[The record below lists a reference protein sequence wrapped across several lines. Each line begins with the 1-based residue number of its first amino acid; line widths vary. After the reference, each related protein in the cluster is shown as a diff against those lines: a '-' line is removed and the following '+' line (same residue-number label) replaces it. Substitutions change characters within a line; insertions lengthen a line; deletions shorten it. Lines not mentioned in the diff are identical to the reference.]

1 MKKIIILTLA
11 LVMTLSAFASCGNR
25 SNSQIYVISREEG
38 SGTRGAFSE
47 LFGVVDENGIDAITG
62 AAEKVT
68 STATVISTVMG
79 NKNAIGYISLG
90 SLGED
95 VKALNIDGVS
105 PTVENVRG
113 GSYKIVRPFNICYK
127 DGQLSAVAADFV
139 SFIMSR
145 EGQQIITDKD
155 YIAANTEAESYNAKG
170 LVGKVTLAGSTSV
183 SPVME
188 KLADAYKKLNPGVEI
203 EVQQSGSGAGI
214 QAAGAGACDIGMS
227 SRDLKA
233 SELETLKSVKIADD
247 GIVVIVNKENEFSSL
262 TSEQIKNIYLG
273 NIKDWSEIGK

>member
-1 MKKIIILTLA
+1 MKKIIILTLS
-11 LVMTLSAFASCGNR
+11 LVISLTAFISCGNR
-25 SNSQIYVISREEG
+25 SSSQIYIISREEG

-62 AAEKVT
+62 TAEKVT
-68 STATVISTVMG
+68 STATVISTVIG

-90 SLGED
+90 SLGDD
-95 VKALNIDGVS
+95 VKAVDIDGVS
-105 PTVENVRG
+105 PTTENVREG
-113 GSYKIVRPFNICYK
+113 LYKIVRPFNICYK
-127 DGQLSAVAADFV
+127 EGQLSDVAEDFV

-155 YIAANTEAESYNAKG
+155 YIAANTEAESYTAKG

-227 SRDLKA
+227 SRDLKP
-233 SELETLKSVKIADD
+233 SELEILKSVKIADD
-247 GIVVIVNKENEFSSL
+247 GIVVIVNKGNDISSL
-262 TSEQIKNIYLG
+262 TSEQVKDIYLG

>member
-11 LVMTLSAFASCGNR
+11 LVMALTAFVSCGNN

-38 SGTRGAFSE
+38 SGTRSAFSE
-47 LFGVVDENGIDAITG
+47 LFGVVDENGIDDITG

-90 SLGED
+90 SLSD
-95 VKALNIDGVS
+95 DIKALDIDGVS

-113 GSYKIVRPFNICYK
+113 GSYKVVRPFNICYK
-127 DGQLSAVAADFV
+127 DGQLSEVAADFV
-139 SFIMSR
+139 DFIMSR
-145 EGQQIITDKD
+145 EGQQIITDKG
-155 YIAANTEAESYNAKG
+155 YIAANDEAESYTSKG

-247 GIVVIVNKENEFSSL
+247 GIVVIVNKENKFSSL